1 MASSERTDTDSST
14 HSQAHADAHAD
25 AGSPLAGAG
34 GSQAAHASAA
44 SGPVAA
50 SLTALRCSCLMNAR
64 YHATRE
70 AFLDNVHRWFMFA
83 VIMLGAGAL
92 IDIFPHPAAPQGSV
106 GLKELFAASAA
117 VIAALDLTFDLSNR
131 ARTHSLMK
139 RRYFELIADL
149 VAGDKTVE
157 QVEACIERFN
167 ADEEPAYHALVATSY
182 NAAQEMVYGKDA
194 YSYTIPRFHLACKN
208 FWRFGGRTYRHSAQA

>member
-1 MASSERTDTDSST
+1 MASSEHTASA
-14 HSQAHADAHAD
+14 HSNADAHPD
-25 AGSPLAGAG
+25 AGSQVTGAG
-34 GSQAAHASAA
+34 GSQAANASAA

-50 SLTALRCSCLMNAR
+50 SLTALRCSYLMNAR

-106 GLKELFAASAA
+106 GPKELFAASTA

-139 RRYFELIADL
+139 TPVF
-149 VAGDKTVE
+149 
-157 QVEACIERFN
+157 
-167 ADEEPAYHALVATSY
+167 
-182 NAAQEMVYGKDA
+182 
-194 YSYTIPRFHLACKN
+194 
-208 FWRFGGRTYRHSAQA
+208 